1 MASVVGFLELV
12 EGAFK
17 PIADVVEH
25 LTISGDQ
32 KAALQQ
38 LILRG
43 QLSAAS
49 QAASYEQQLLEAR
62 TKVILAEAQGG
73 SWLQRNW
80 RPITMITFLVLVVC
94 DSFGLLAFRLAA
106 EAWSLLK
113 IGLGGYVIGRSAEKV
128 AVPMAQAVLEQ
139 VRKR

>member
-1 MASVVGFLELV
+1 MAAVVGFLELV
-12 EGAFK
+12 ESAFK

-32 KAALQQ
+32 KAQLQQ
-38 LILRG
+38 LVLQG
-43 QLSAAS
+43 QLTAAN
-49 QAASYEQQLLEAR
+49 QAANYEQQLLEAR

-80 RPITMITFLVLVVC
+80 RPITMMTFLVLVVC

-113 IGLGGYVIGRSAEKV
+113 IG
-128 AVPMAQAVLEQ
+128 
-139 VRKR
+139 

>member
-1 MASVVGFLELV
+1 MAAVVGFLELV
-12 EGAFK
+12 ESAFK

-32 KAALQQ
+32 KAQLQQ
-38 LILRG
+38 LVLQG
-43 QLSAAS
+43 QLTAAN
-49 QAASYEQQLLEAR
+49 QAANYEQQLLEAR

-80 RPITMITFLVLVVC
+80 RPITMMTFLVLVVC

-128 AVPMAQAVLEQ
+128 AVPMAQAGLEQ
-139 VRKR
+139 VRRR